1 MAHEVESMFYVNKEI
16 DKLTGEVSRFVP
28 WHGLGTPVEN
38 AVNSAEALELAGLD
52 WEVNSRPIYTDNGI
66 QIPGYIANTRS
77 SDNKVLGVVSDKYK
91 IVQNKE
97 AFAFTDSLLDNEAKY
112 VTAGSL
118 RGGKN
123 VWMLAQLPRTKIL
136 GDDVDQ
142 YLCFT
147 NTHDGTG
154 AVRVF
159 TTPVRVV
166 CNNTLNL
173 ALNTA
178 KRSWSCRHMGNME
191 SKMHE
196 ATRTLEL
203 ANKYMEE
210 LATMAD
216 QLANTTVTDERLYQ
230 IVAEM
235 FPVDEAKQSHRQL
248 ANMEQAKREFMVAY
262 YMPDIKQFRNT
273 AWGCIN
279 AMADMVAHSSPK
291 RNTSTY
297 QENNFER
304 IVIGHPLLDAMLQKV
319 TAKA

>member
-1 MAHEVESMFYVNKEI
+1 MAHEVETMMYA
-16 DKLTGEVSRFVP
+16 TGAERFVP
-28 WHGLGTPVEN
+28 WHGLGTSVET

-66 QIPGYIANTRS
+66 AIPGYIANTRS

-91 IVQNKE
+91 IVQNKD

-123 VWMLAQLPRTKIL
+123 VWMLAELPETKIL
-136 GDDVDQ
+136 GDAVGQ

-159 TTPVRVV
+159 VTPVRVV

-210 LATMAD
+210 LAKTAD
-216 QLANTTVTDERLYQ
+216 QLANTTITDDRIRQ

-235 FPVDEAKQSHRQL
+235 FPVDEDSQSHRQIV
-248 ANMEQAKREFMVAY
+248 NMEQAKKEFMIAY

-273 AWGCIN
+273 AWGMVN
-279 AMADMVAHSSPK
+279 AMSDMVAHSSPR
-291 RNTSTY
+291 RNTATY

-304 IVIGHPLLDAMLQKV
+304 IVIGHPLLDLMLQKC
-319 TAKA
+319 TAKV

>member
-1 MAHEVESMFYVNKEI
+1 MAHEIETMAYYNVELDGVTRYK
-16 DKLTGEVSRFVP
+16 P
-28 WHGLGTPVEN
+28 WHGLGTEVSQ
-38 AVNSAEALELAGLD
+38 AMTSAEALELAGLD
-52 WEVNSRPIYTDNGI
+52 WEVNSRSIHTDNGI
-66 QIPGYIANTRS
+66 VIPGYIANTRS

-91 IVQNKE
+91 IVQNKD
-97 AFAFTDSLLDNEAKY
+97 AFAFTDNLLDNEARY

-123 VWMLAQLPRTKIL
+123 VWMLAELPETKIL
-136 GDDVDQ
+136 GDAVGQ

-159 TTPVRVV
+159 VTPVRVC

-216 QLANTTVTDERLYQ
+216 QLANTTVTDDRLMQ
-230 IVAEM
+230 ILSEM
-235 FPVDEAKQSHRQL
+235 FPVDDNQSHRQL
-248 ANMEQAKREFMVAY
+248 ANMEKAKTEYMVAY

-273 AWGCIN
+273 AWGALN
-279 AMADMVAHSSPK
+279 AMSDFCGHASPR
-291 RNTSTY
+291 RNTATY

-304 IVIGHPLLDAMLQKV
+304 IVIGHPLLDLMLQKV

>member
-1 MAHEVESMFYVNKEI
+1 MAHEVETMMYVNKEL
-16 DKLTGEVSRFVP
+16 DGVTRFVP
-28 WHGLGTPVEN
+28 WHGLGTPIEE
-38 AVNSAEALELAGLD
+38 AVNSEEALKLAGLD
-52 WEVNSRPIYTDNGI
+52 WEVHSRPIHTDNGI
-66 QIPGYIANTRS
+66 VIPGYIANTRS
-77 SDNKVLGVVSDKYK
+77 TDNKVLGVVSDKYK

-97 AFAFTDSLLDNEAKY
+97 AFAFTDNLLDNEARY

-136 GDDVDQ
+136 GDDIDN

-173 ALNTA
+173 ALSTA
-178 KRSWSCRHMGNME
+178 KRSWSCRHMGNLE

-210 LATMAD
+210 LAVKAD
-216 QLANTTVTDERLYQ
+216 ELANTSISDDKIMQ
-230 IVAEM
+230 ILSEM
-235 FPVDEAKQSHRQL
+235 FPVNDDQSHRQI
-248 ANMEQAKREFMVAY
+248 ANMEQAKNEFMVAY
-262 YMPDIKQFRNT
+262 YMPDIAQFRNT
-273 AWGCIN
+273 AWGLIN
-279 AMADMVAHSSPK
+279 AMSDFVGHSSPK

-304 IVIGHPLLDAMLQKV
+304 IVIGHPLLDLMLQKC
-319 TAKA
+319 TAKV

>member
-1 MAHEVESMFYVNKEI
+1 MAHEVETMMYVNNEI
-16 DKLTGEVSRFVP
+16 DKVTGQVTRFVP
-28 WHGLGTPVEN
+28 WHGLGTPIEA
-38 AVNSAEALELAGLD
+38 AVNSADALKLAGLD
-52 WEVNSRPIYTDNGI
+52 WEVHSRPIFTDNNI
-66 QIPGYIANTRS
+66 RIPGYIANTRS
-77 SDNKVLGVVSDKYK
+77 SDDKVLGVVSDKYK
-91 IVQNKE
+91 IVQNKD
-97 AFAFTDSLLDNEAKY
+97 AFAFTDALLDNEAKY

-123 VWMLAQLPRTKIL
+123 IWMLAQLPRTKIL
-136 GDDVDQ
+136 GDEVDQ
-142 YLCFT
+142 YLCFS

-159 TTPVRVV
+159 STPVRVV

-178 KRSWSCRHMGNME
+178 KRSWSCRHMGNLE

-210 LATMAD
+210 LAKEAD
-216 QLANTTVTDERLYQ
+216 KLANTTITDERLMQ

-235 FPVDEAKQSHRQL
+235 FPIDEDKQTHRQV

-273 AWGCIN
+273 AWGVVN
-279 AMADMVAHSSPK
+279 AMADMVAHASPK

-304 IVIGHPLLDAMLQKV
+304 IIVGHPLLDAVLEKC
-319 TAKA
+319 TARA

>member
-1 MAHEVESMFYVNKEI
+1 MAHEIETMAYYTE
-16 DKLTGEVSRFVP
+16 GGRFAP
-28 WHGLGTPVEN
+28 WHGLGTPVDT
-38 AVNSAEALELAGLD
+38 VMTSAEALELAGLD

-77 SDNKVLGVVSDKYK
+77 SDDKVLGVVSDKYK
-91 IVQNKE
+91 IVQNKD
-97 AFAFTDSLLDNEAKY
+97 AFAFTDNLLDHEAQY

-136 GDDVDQ
+136 GDDIDQ

-159 TTPVRVV
+159 CTPTRVV
-166 CNNTLNL
+166 CQNTLNL
-173 ALNTA
+173 ALSTA

-196 ATRTLEL
+196 ASRTLEL

-210 LATMAD
+210 LATKAD
-216 QLANTTVTDERLYQ
+216 QLANTTITDERLYQ

-235 FPVDEAKQSHRQL
+235 FPVDDNQSHRQL
-248 ANMEQAKREFMVAY
+248 ANMEKAKTEFMVAY

-273 AWGCIN
+273 AWGALN
-279 AMADMVAHSSPK
+279 AMADFCDHSSPK
-291 RNTSTY
+291 RNTATY

-304 IVIGHPLLDAMLQKV
+304 IVIGHPLLDMMLQKV

>member
-1 MAHEVESMFYVNKEI
+1 MSHEIESMMYSTE
-16 DKLTGEVSRFVP
+16 GGRFVP
-28 WHGLGTPVEN
+28 WHGLGTPVEE
-38 AVNSAEALELAGLD
+38 AVTSAQALELAGLD

-66 QIPGYIANTRS
+66 AIPGYIANTRS

-91 IVQNKE
+91 IVQNKD
-97 AFAFTDSLLDNEAKY
+97 AFAFTDNLLDNDAKY

-123 VWMLAQLPRTKIL
+123 VWMLAQLPTTKIL
-136 GDDVDQ
+136 GDDVDNF
-142 YLCFT
+142 LCFT

-173 ALNTA
+173 ALSTA

-210 LATMAD
+210 LAKTAD
-216 QLANTTVTDERLYQ
+216 QLANTTVTDERLYE

-235 FPVDEAKQSHRQL
+235 FPVDDNQSHRQM
-248 ANMEQAKREFMVAY
+248 ANMEQAKKEFMIAY
-262 YMPDIKQFRNT
+262 FMPDIKQFRNT
-273 AWGCIN
+273 AWGVLN
-279 AMADMVAHSSPK
+279 AMSDFCGHASPK

-304 IVIGHPLLDAMLQKV
+304 IVIGHPLLDLMLQKV
-319 TAKA
+319 AAKA

>member
-1 MAHEVESMFYVNKEI
+1 MAHEVETMMYV
-16 DKLTGEVSRFVP
+16 TGAERFVP

-97 AFAFTDSLLDNEAKY
+97 AFAFTDNLLDGDAKY

-123 VWMLAQLPRTKIL
+123 VWMLAELPETKIL
-136 GDDVDQ
+136 GDAVGQ

-159 TTPVRVV
+159 VTPVRVV

-210 LATMAD
+210 LAKNVRFSFWEKAD
-216 QLANTTVTDERLYQ
+216 DTHTVVRFATSWATPEKNVERL
-230 IVAEM
+230 IE
-235 FPVDEAKQSHRQL
+235 
-248 ANMEQAKREFMVAY
+248 
-262 YMPDIKQFRNT
+262 
-273 AWGCIN
+273 
-279 AMADMVAHSSPK
+279 
-291 RNTSTY
+291 
-297 QENNFER
+297 
-304 IVIGHPLLDAMLQKV
+304 LL
-319 TAKA
+319 

>member
-1 MAHEVESMFYVNKEI
+1 MAHEVETMAYYTE
-16 DKLTGEVSRFVP
+16 GGRFAP
-28 WHGLGTPVEN
+28 WHGLGTPVDT
-38 AVNSAEALELAGLD
+38 VMTSAEALELAGLD

-97 AFAFTDSLLDNEAKY
+97 AFAFTDSLLDHDAKY

-136 GDDVDQ
+136 GDDIDQ

-159 TTPVRVV
+159 CTPTRVV
-166 CNNTLNL
+166 CQNTLNL
-173 ALNTA
+173 ALSTA

-196 ATRTLEL
+196 ASRTLEL

-210 LATMAD
+210 LATKAD
-216 QLANTTVTDERLYQ
+216 QLANTTITDERLYQ

-235 FPVDEAKQSHRQL
+235 FPVDDNQSHRQL
-248 ANMEQAKREFMVAY
+248 ANMEKAKTEFMVAY

-273 AWGCIN
+273 AWGALN
-279 AMADMVAHSSPK
+279 AMADFCDHSSPK
-291 RNTSTY
+291 RNTATY

-304 IVIGHPLLDAMLQKV
+304 IVIGHPLLDMMLQKV

>member
-1 MAHEVESMFYVNKEI
+1 MAHEIETMAYYTE
-16 DKLTGEVSRFVP
+16 GGRFAP
-28 WHGLGTPVEN
+28 WHGLGTPVDT
-38 AVNSAEALELAGLD
+38 VMTSAEALELAGLD

-97 AFAFTDSLLDNEAKY
+97 AFAFTDSLLDHDAKY

-136 GDDVDQ
+136 GDDIDQ

-159 TTPVRVV
+159 CTPTRVV
-166 CNNTLNL
+166 CQNTLNL
-173 ALNTA
+173 ALSTA

-196 ATRTLEL
+196 ASRTLEL

-210 LATMAD
+210 LATKAD
-216 QLANTTVTDERLYQ
+216 QLANTTITDERLYQ

-235 FPVDEAKQSHRQL
+235 FPVDDNQSHRQL
-248 ANMEQAKREFMVAY
+248 ANMEKAKTEFMVAY

-273 AWGCIN
+273 AWGALN
-279 AMADMVAHSSPK
+279 AMADFCDHSSPK
-291 RNTSTY
+291 RNTATY

-304 IVIGHPLLDAMLQKV
+304 IVIGHPLLDLMLQKV

>member
-1 MAHEVESMFYVNKEI
+1 MAHEIESIAYYNKELDNI
-16 DKLTGEVSRFVP
+16 RRWEP
-28 WHGLGTPVEN
+28 WHGLGVPVSH
-38 AVNSAEALELAGLD
+38 AMSSAEALELAGLD
-52 WEVNSRPIYTDNGI
+52 WEVNSRPIFTDNGF

-91 IVQNKE
+91 IVQNKD
-97 AFAFTDSLLDNEAKY
+97 AFAFTDNLLDNEAKY

-136 GDDVDQ
+136 GDDIDQ

-159 TTPVRVV
+159 TTPIRVC

-178 KRSWSCRHMGNME
+178 KRSWSCRHMGNLE

-196 ATRTLEL
+196 ASRTLEL
-203 ANKYMEE
+203 ANKYMTE
-210 LATMAD
+210 LNTTAER
-216 QLANTTVTDERLYQ
+216 LANTHISDERLMQ

-235 FPVDEAKQSHRQL
+235 FPVDEDNQSHRQL

-262 YMPDIKQFRNT
+262 YMPDIEQFRNT
-273 AWGCIN
+273 AWGVIN
-279 AMADMVAHSSPK
+279 AMSDFCGHASPK

-304 IVIGHPLLDAMLQKV
+304 IIVGHPMLDAILEKC
-319 TAKA
+319 TKN